1 MDTHVFKSS
10 NSGNVSKMLIGW
22 LILIIFWYAPAWM
35 ILKTAIFGSQITQ
48 SMGVNPNGLMT
59 NPPPWL
65 DANSSYFRLPILAWH
80 SLRLSFATAIMA
92 IPAGTLIGFILSRC
106 KWHFRPV
113 VQSVWLASIF
123 LPLPVVASAW
133 LGAFGNSG
141 RSQAFG
147 LSDQPLISGWSAAA
161 LIHALAAVPVVVWV
175 MSGVML
181 QVDDFIEN
189 MARMEFSMP
198 LAIYRS
204 TIRKCTPAA
213 VAASL
218 AVLIMTAGDM
228 TVTDLVQERTFA
240 EEAYL
245 QAQMGD
251 GLAAAAR
258 TAMAPVFLITILI
271 LAWARSNTIWHDR
284 FHGGSP
290 FSFSSKKWLVGCP
303 GIYAGIIAT
312 VLTMIAWGIPIATLA
327 WRAGRSGGDAVM
339 NSKPSWSITALVH
352 NLISAWPDLAET
364 LPYTLC
370 IASITALTSTF
381 MAWIIVEISVKS
393 VSFQWAVLTGAAIGF
408 AVPGPVA
415 GLAVQWLWMPW
426 QTIYDSWAVIISAQ
440 VFRLMPIAVLLIW
453 PSVQFKCK
461 SINDLVRLDGLT
473 AQQKFWRVKWP
484 TTGPVALAATG
495 VVFAL
500 SIGELPATN
509 MVTPPGVEMLSLRL
523 WGLMHTGVESHL
535 SAVVLACMI
544 AFTMMMGLFT
554 IIRSIFG
561 KALNHFTNL

>member
-1 MDTHVFKSS
+1 MDSHVFKSS
-10 NSGNVSKMLIGW
+10 DSGNVTKLLFGW

-48 SMGVNPNGLMT
+48 SMGVNQNGLMT
-59 NPPPWL
+59 NPPPWF
-65 DANSSYFRLPILAWH
+65 DSNSSFYRLPILAWH
-80 SLRLSFATAIMA
+80 SLRLSFATAVMA
-92 IPAGTLIGFILSRC
+92 IPAGTLLGFILARC
-106 KWHFRPV
+106 KWPFRPV
-113 VQSVWLASIF
+113 IQSVWLASIF
-123 LPLPVVASAW
+123 LPLPIVASAW
-133 LGAFGNSG
+133 LGAFGNAG

-161 LIHALAAVPVVVWV
+161 LIHALASVPVVIWV

-189 MARMEFSMP
+189 MARMEYPMP

-204 TIRKCTPAA
+204 TISKCTPAA

-258 TAMAPVFLITILI
+258 TSMAPVILITILI
-271 LAWARSNTIWHDR
+271 LIWAKSNTIWHDR
-284 FHGGSP
+284 FDTGSP
-290 FSFSSKKWLVGCP
+290 FSFSGKKWLVGWP
-303 GIYAGIIAT
+303 GFYAGIIAT
-312 VLTMIAWGIPIATLA
+312 ILTVIAWGIPIAALA
-327 WRAGRSGGDAVM
+327 WRAGRSGGDATM
-339 NSKPSWSITALVH
+339 NFKPSWSITALVH

-370 IASITALTSTF
+370 IASITAIASTL

-393 VSFQWAVLTGAAIGF
+393 IAFQWAVLTGAAIGF

-426 QTIYDSWAVIISAQ
+426 EAIYDSWAVIIAAQ

-453 PSVQFKCK
+453 PSVHFKTK
-461 SINDLVRLDGLT
+461 PINDLVRLDGLT
-473 AQQKFWRVKWP
+473 IQQKFWRVKWP

-509 MVTPPGVEMLSLRL
+509 MVTPPGIEMLSVRL

-535 SAVVLACMI
+535 SAVVLACII
-544 AFTMMMGLFT
+544 AFTMMMVVFT
-554 IIRSIFG
+554 IIRSIFR

>member
-1 MDTHVFKSS
+1 M
-10 NSGNVSKMLIGW
+10 
-22 LILIIFWYAPAWM
+22 
-35 ILKTAIFGSQITQ
+35 KTAIFGSQITQ
-48 SMGVNPNGLMT
+48 SMGVTPNGLMT
-59 NPPPWL
+59 NPPPWI
-65 DANSSYFRLPILAWH
+65 DSNSSFFRLPILAWH
-80 SLRLSFATAIMA
+80 SLRLSFTTAMIA
-92 IPAGTLIGFILSRC
+92 IPAGTLLGFILARC
-106 KWHFRPV
+106 KWPFRPV
-113 VQSVWLASIF
+113 IQSVWLASIF
-123 LPLPVVASAW
+123 LPLPIVASAW
-133 LGAFGNSG
+133 LGAFGNAG

-189 MARMEFSMP
+189 MARMEYPMP

-204 TIRKCTPAA
+204 TISKCTPAA

-258 TAMAPVFLITILI
+258 TSMAPVILTTILI
-271 LAWARSNTIWHDR
+271 LIWAKSNTIWHDL
-284 FHGGSP
+284 FDTGSP
-290 FSFSSKKWLVGCP
+290 FSFSGKKWLVGWP
-303 GIYAGIIAT
+303 GFYAGIIAT
-312 VLTMIAWGIPIATLA
+312 ILTVIAWGIPIAALA
-327 WRAGRSGGDAVM
+327 WRAGRSGGDATM
-339 NSKPSWSITALVH
+339 NFKPSWSITAIVH

-370 IASITALTSTF
+370 IASITAIASTL

-393 VSFQWAVLTGAAIGF
+393 IEFQWAVLTGAAIGF

-426 QTIYDSWAVIISAQ
+426 EAIYDSWAVIIAAQ

-453 PSVQFKCK
+453 PSVHFKTK

-473 AQQKFWRVKWP
+473 IQQKFWRVKWP

-509 MVTPPGVEMLSLRL
+509 MVTPPGIEMLSVRL

-535 SAVVLACMI
+535 SAVVLACII
-544 AFTMMMGLFT
+544 AFTMMMVLFT
-554 IIRSIFG
+554 IIRSIFR

>member
-1 MDTHVFKSS
+1 
-10 NSGNVSKMLIGW
+10 
-22 LILIIFWYAPAWM
+22 
-35 ILKTAIFGSQITQ
+35 
-48 SMGVNPNGLMT
+48 
-59 NPPPWL
+59 
-65 DANSSYFRLPILAWH
+65 
-80 SLRLSFATAIMA
+80 
-92 IPAGTLIGFILSRC
+92 
-106 KWHFRPV
+106 
-113 VQSVWLASIF
+113 
-123 LPLPVVASAW
+123 
-133 LGAFGNSG
+133 
-141 RSQAFG
+141 
-147 LSDQPLISGWSAAA
+147 
-161 LIHALAAVPVVVWV
+161 
-175 MSGVML
+175 
-181 QVDDFIEN
+181 
-189 MARMEFSMP
+189 
-198 LAIYRS
+198 
-204 TIRKCTPAA
+204 
-213 VAASL
+213 
-218 AVLIMTAGDM
+218 
-228 TVTDLVQERTFA
+228 
-240 EEAYL
+240 
-245 QAQMGD
+245 
-251 GLAAAAR
+251 
-258 TAMAPVFLITILI
+258 
-271 LAWARSNTIWHDR
+271 
-284 FHGGSP
+284 
-290 FSFSSKKWLVGCP
+290 
-303 GIYAGIIAT
+303 
-312 VLTMIAWGIPIATLA
+312 
-327 WRAGRSGGDAVM
+327 M

-408 AVPGPVA
+408 AVPGPVG

-426 QTIYDSWAVIISAQ
+426 QTIYDSWAVIIAAQ
-440 VFRLMPIAVLLIW
+440 LFRLMPIAVLLIW

-509 MVTPPGVEMLSLRL
+509 MVTPPGVEMLSVRL